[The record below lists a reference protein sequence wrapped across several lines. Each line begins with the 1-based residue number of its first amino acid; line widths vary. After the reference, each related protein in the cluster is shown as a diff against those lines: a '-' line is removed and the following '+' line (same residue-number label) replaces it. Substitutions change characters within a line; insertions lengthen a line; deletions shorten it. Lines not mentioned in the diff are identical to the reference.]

1 MFNWQD
7 FLTLIGQEIL
17 MTEDPSAYAFNIGYG
32 VVSWSSKKR
41 PTISLSSTKVEYKA
55 MSSATCEVVWL
66 RRILEDVG
74 EKKEEPSKVHCDIQS
89 AVKLAHNPI
98 YHAKSK
104 HIELHYH
111 FVREKIES
119 KEIELIY
126 CNTSDNVAHIF
137 TKLVGKIHFEVLR
150 KKLGVEENSFLH

>member
-1 MFNWQD
+1 M
-7 FLTLIGQEIL
+7 L
-17 MTEDPSAYAFNIGYG
+17 
-32 VVSWSSKKR
+32 VKSKKNHQKYIV
-41 PTISLSSTKVEYKA
+41 TFKVQLNWH
-55 MSSATCEVVWL
+55 TTL
-66 RRILEDVG
+66 
-74 EKKEEPSKVHCDIQS
+74 
-89 AVKLAHNPI
+89 

-104 HIELHYH
+104 HIELQCH

-119 KEIELIY
+119 KEIEFIY

>member
-1 MFNWQD
+1 
-7 FLTLIGQEIL
+7 
-17 MTEDPSAYAFNIGYG
+17 
-32 VVSWSSKKR
+32 
-41 PTISLSSTKVEYKA
+41 

-74 EKKEEPSKVHCDIQS
+74 ENQEEPSKVHCDIQS

-104 HIELHYH
+104 HIELKYH

-150 KKLGVEENSFLH
+150 KKLGVE